1 MSTNSTGS
9 RLNLL
14 RLKVGW
20 SAAECAYRFT
30 IQANQNIT
38 TEDWIEWERSSDEE
52 PRGRELN
59 SALVDISAI
68 FGIERSYF
76 DENAIP
82 MPENIHPFQKK
93 TRSKEIDT

>member
-1 MSTNSTGS
+1 MSQMNTKSTGS

-14 RLKVGW
+14 RLTVGW

-38 TEDWIEWERSSDEE
+38 TQDWIEWERSSDEE

-76 DENAIP
+76 DESTIP
-82 MPENIHPFQKK
+82 MLENVLPFQK
-93 TRSKEIDT
+93 

>member
-1 MSTNSTGS
+1 MSQMNTKSTGS

-52 PRGRELN
+52 PRGRDLN
-59 SALVDISAI
+59 AALDDISAI
-68 FGIERSYF
+68 FGVERSYF
-76 DENAIP
+76 DESAIP
-82 MPENIHPFQKK
+82 VPENVLPFQK
-93 TRSKEIDT
+93 

>member
-1 MSTNSTGS
+1 MNRMSTNSTGS

-20 SAAECAYRFT
+20 SAAECAYRFI

-59 SALVDISAI
+59 SALDDISAI
-68 FGIERSYF
+68 FGIERRYF
-76 DENAIP
+76 DETAIP
-82 MPENIHPFQKK
+82 VPENILSFQK
-93 TRSKEIDT
+93 